1 MARLDVE
8 SLLVEIS
15 QNEIP
20 PRSVVNAKQAY
31 AIQPKIIENLSK
43 ADISSQKARSYD
55 IRLYNIQGV
64 LLKNAKSN
72 GERISLDVSSLV
84 DGNYFLHIYESGLNE
99 PQIQKI
105 PRIPYS

>member
-1 MARLDVE
+1 MPSSRLARTHRQPSGTIIKQLTILTRFVARLDVE

-43 ADISSQKARSYD
+43 AVPG
-55 IRLYNIQGV
+55 IRT
-64 LLKNAKSN
+64 AM
-72 GERISLDVSSLV
+72 D
-84 DGNYFLHIYESGLNE
+84 
-99 PQIQKI
+99 
-105 PRIPYS
+105 